1 MCLDYKNRQ
10 EYNYRIV
17 EIILKEIEKNPD
29 LRFNQILYNLKIVDN
44 TDTYYKE
51 SKEVYKELTK

>member
-1 MCLDYKNRQ
+1 MKNRQ

-17 EIILKEIEKNPD
+17 EIILKEIEKNPY

>member
-1 MCLDYKNRQ
+1 MPIDNNRQ

-17 EIILKEIEKNPD
+17 EVILKEIEEHPY
-29 LRFNQILYNLKIVDN
+29 LRFNQILYNLKIIDN

-51 SKEVYKELTK
+51 PKQVYEEIKK